1 MDIRGVVGRNLRKIR
16 VQQELSQEKLAVD
29 AEMDSAHVS
38 RIERGIENPTILVL
52 DRLAKALGVNIAVFF
67 TAPRPGEI
75 APEVLPKGRKRGRQ
89 H

>member
-1 MDIRGVVGRNLRKIR
+1 MDIRVVVGRNLRKIR

-52 DRLAKALGVNIAVFF
+52 ERLANALAVNIAVFF
-67 TAPRPGEI
+67 TAPRPGEA
-75 APEVLPKGRKRGRQ
+75 APEVLPKGRKPSR
-89 H
+89 

>member
-1 MDIRGVVGRNLRKIR
+1 MDIRVVVGRNLRKIR

-52 DRLAKALGVNIAVFF
+52 DRLAKALSVEVTDFF
-67 TAPRPGEI
+67 VRPKPGEM
-75 APEVLPKGRKRGRQ
+75 APKVLRKGRKARR
-89 H
+89 